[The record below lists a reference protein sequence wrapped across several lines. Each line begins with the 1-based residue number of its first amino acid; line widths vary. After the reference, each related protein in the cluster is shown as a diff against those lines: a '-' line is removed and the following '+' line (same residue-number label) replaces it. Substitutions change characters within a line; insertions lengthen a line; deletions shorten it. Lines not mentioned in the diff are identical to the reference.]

1 MNMINNTL
9 FSHCLNILPSLLQ
22 FKQSNPTEDILSL
35 YFTKG
40 VRAGAKDRQII
51 GDVLFTLIRNLQ
63 SIQFFLD
70 NQKDHR
76 KQLICAIA
84 LYLHQQNPSESVK
97 KALTD
102 ELFPEEIQ
110 LENDFL
116 QRWLQNRTTTAPLN
130 VITELPEW
138 LLQKLDF
145 LPEEQII
152 ALSNSLQ
159 TPAPLDL
166 RVNQLKAKRDKILLQ
181 LQQEGLPVEAT
192 PYSPWGIRCRE
203 KINLSKHPL
212 FLNGT
217 LEIQDEGSQLLA
229 LITGAKR
236 NELIVDFCAGSGGK
250 TLALSAMMA
259 NTGRIYAAD
268 NSEYRLKQIKPRLE
282 RSSASNIT
290 IQHIA
295 HENDSRLHKL
305 TGKADRVLIDAPCS
319 GLGTLRRHP
328 DLKYRQQPQFIEQI
342 TQTQQAILEAAAQLV
357 KPGGT
362 LIYAS
367 CSFLPEENQQQIST
381 FLANHPEYE
390 TIQMHTVLEKCK
402 INLQMGEYLSLRPD
416 THNTDGFF
424 AAVLKKNS

>member
-1 MNMINNTL
+1 MINNTL

-22 FKQSNPTEDILSL
+22 FNQATPTESCLAF
-35 YFTKG
+35 YFNKQAP
-40 VRAGAKDRQII
+40 RAGAKDRQII
-51 GDVLFTLIRNLQ
+51 GDVLFTLTRNLQ
-63 SIQFFLD
+63 SIHFFLD
-70 NQKDHR
+70 NQKDNR
-76 KQLICAIA
+76 KKLICAIA
-84 LYLHQQNPSESVK
+84 LYLHQQNPPESIKKNLTSEISS
-97 KALTD
+97 
-102 ELFPEEIQ
+102 EEIT
-110 LENDFL
+110 LGNNFL
-116 QRWLQNRTTTAPLN
+116 HWWQQKSATTSPRTVT
-130 VITELPEW
+130 TELPEW

-145 LPEEQII
+145 LSEEQII
-152 ALSNSLQ
+152 SLSDSLK

-166 RVNQLKAKRDKILLQ
+166 RVNLLKAKRDKVLLQ

-192 PYSPWGIRCRE
+192 PYSPWGIRCHE

-250 TLALSAMMA
+250 TLALSAMMT
-259 NTGRIYAAD
+259 NTGRIYAID
-268 NSEYRLKQIKPRLE
+268 NSEHRLKQIKPRLE
-282 RSSASNIT
+282 RSGVSNIT

-295 HENDSRLHKL
+295 HENDNRLHKL

-328 DLKYRQQPQFIEQI
+328 DLKYRQNPQTIKQI
-342 TQTQQAILEAAAQLV
+342 TQTQQAILEAAEKLV

-367 CSFLPEENQQQIST
+367 CSFLPEENQQRIAS
-381 FLANHPEYE
+381 FLTNHPEYE
-390 TIQMHTVLEKCK
+390 TIQMHTILEKSK
-402 INLQMGEYLSLRPD
+402 INLQMGEYLMLRPD